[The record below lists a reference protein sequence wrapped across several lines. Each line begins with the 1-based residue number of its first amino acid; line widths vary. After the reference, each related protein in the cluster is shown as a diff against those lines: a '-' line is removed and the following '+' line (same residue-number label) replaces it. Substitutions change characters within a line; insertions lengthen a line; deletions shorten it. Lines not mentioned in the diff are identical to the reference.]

1 MAKHTTAESSISNT
15 TTRAALATLLAA
27 TLFASATG
35 CGAASPDGGVPGG
48 ASGDPSAP
56 ATSSGGTPDA
66 NPAGAPEKPAAPPA
80 ASGKRGFPEAGPWVS
95 FYGTVTA
102 GDVPKLASKFRIMN
116 LEVDPDSHNV
126 TKEQLVTLRAGGKN
140 RVISYLNFGSCETYR
155 SYYAAA
161 PAGFASC
168 MSSGALTTV
177 YSAEYPDETWANL
190 SNVAYRKLMVEYV
203 AQRLWDQGIDGFFLD
218 NLEVIE
224 HGADA
229 AQGPCDAACA
239 QGGLDMVWELRQRFP
254 DALIVMQNATSEV
267 TQQGTT
273 HGVPYRTV
281 LDGISHEEVYSDGAG
296 PEARA
301 EMLAWKAMSLT
312 VNGHPF
318 WLAAEDYVGACSAG
332 SQPEAAAIEASAKA
346 DGLSSYVTDA
356 SAAQTAPCF
365 W

>member
-1 MAKHTTAESSISNT
+1 MDVGDADYQKLIVEHVAPRLI
-15 TTRAALATLLAA
+15 
-27 TLFASATG
+27 
-35 CGAASPDGGVPGG
+35 DMGV
-48 ASGDPSAP
+48 
-56 ATSSGGTPDA
+56 
-66 NPAGAPEKPAAPPA
+66 
-80 ASGKRGFPEAGPWVS
+80 
-95 FYGTVTA
+95 
-102 GDVPKLASKFRIMN
+102 
-116 LEVDPDSHNV
+116 
-126 TKEQLVTLRAGGKN
+126 
-140 RVISYLNFGSCETYR
+140 
-155 SYYAAA
+155 
-161 PAGFASC
+161 
-168 MSSGALTTV
+168 
-177 YSAEYPDETWANL
+177 
-190 SNVAYRKLMVEYV
+190 
-203 AQRLWDQGIDGFFLD
+203 DGFFLD
-218 NLEVIE
+218 NLEIVE
-224 HGADA
+224 HGTSTTN
-229 AQGPCDAACA
+229 GPCNAACA